1 MQKIHLTEISSTNTY
16 AKDNIDKFA
25 DKTVVYT
32 DHQTAGRGRFTRK
45 WVDLGSRNLYMTIV
59 LHPGEKFIET
69 YSNLT
74 QYLAL
79 KTCKV
84 LENYG
89 VRSQIKWPNDN
100 LVKGKK
106 IAGILSEAVF
116 KGDKLK
122 GIALGI
128 GVNLNAK
135 SEDVQA
141 IPDRIATSLNLEI
154 NKPVDRDKFLDI
166 LIEKFFEDYN
176 EFLEKGFPSIRD
188 EYLKYSVFIG
198 ENITINHLNRQIQGT
213 FKTINSDGTI
223 QLETSSGII
232 NLSIGDIM

>member
-1 MQKIHLTEISSTNTY
+1 MRKIHLTEINSTNTY
-16 AKDNIDKFA
+16 AKENIDEFA
-25 DKTVVYT
+25 DKTVIYT
-32 DHQTAGRGRFTRK
+32 DRQTAGRGRFTRT

-84 LENYG
+84 LASYG
-89 VRSQIKWPNDN
+89 VHSQIKWPNDN
-100 LVKGKK
+100 LVNGKK

-116 KGDKLK
+116 KGNKLK

-135 SEDVQA
+135 LEEVQA
-141 IPDRIATSLNLEI
+141 ISDRIATALNLEVNQPI
-154 NKPVDRDKFLDI
+154 DRDKFLDV
-166 LIEKFFEDYN
+166 LIESFFEDYE
-176 EFLEKGFPSIRD
+176 EFLKKGFSSIRD
-188 EYLKYSVFIG
+188 EYLKYSVLIG
-198 ENITINHLNRQIQGT
+198 EKITINHLNKQIQGN
-213 FKTINSDGTI
+213 FKTINQDGTI
-223 QLETSSGII
+223 QLETASGTI